1 MGEEEYRLSQES
13 RLLAIDKELKEVKE
27 SMFKQSQE
35 LFNLRKEEADM
46 IADISGSQN
55 RDRMLKSRISQLDK
69 DSQKQNQLLYNVDFQ
84 LQQLERK
91 VARAGGERSME
102 EKELLEKKIKIL
114 ALELE
119 QMTQE
124 QKLLHGQVKTIEVAL
139 KLANRKSQDL
149 DSEYQK
155 LTEKMGELR
164 LENSSSQTALKTKTK
179 DVQNTMVQH
188 DILKLDVSNL
198 TKNLRSLADNV
209 VAAENHKQ
217 QVNMS
222 IESKEK

>member
-1 MGEEEYRLSQES
+1 MG
-13 RLLAIDKELKEVKE
+13 EVKE

-102 EKELLEKKIKIL
+102 EKEILEKKIKAL
-114 ALELE
+114 AIELE
-119 QMTQE
+119 EVTQE
-124 QKLLHGQVKTIEVAL
+124 
-139 KLANRKSQDL
+139 
-149 DSEYQK
+149 
-155 LTEKMGELR
+155 
-164 LENSSSQTALKTKTK
+164 
-179 DVQNTMVQH
+179 
-188 DILKLDVSNL
+188 
-198 TKNLRSLADNV
+198 
-209 VAAENHKQ
+209 
-217 QVNMS
+217 
-222 IESKEK
+222 